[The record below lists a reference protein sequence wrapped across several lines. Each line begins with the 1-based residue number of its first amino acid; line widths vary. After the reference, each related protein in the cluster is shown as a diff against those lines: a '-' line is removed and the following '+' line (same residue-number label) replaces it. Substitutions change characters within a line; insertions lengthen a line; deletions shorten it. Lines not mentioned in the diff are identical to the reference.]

1 MTKRERFEKF
11 LANEPVDRV
20 PVAFFH
26 HFTTE
31 QEWLTGLTDEA
42 AFEKNIEGHRKAREV
57 FDPDV
62 IKIMN
67 DTLMIMP
74 VDASFV
80 QTPADL
86 RKLQPPMP
94 GSAFFEKSK
103 ELTKRVVAIY
113 EGSDAPIYI
122 TAFSPCI
129 ILRTA
134 LSGMDVGTEVAHSR
148 LYSFLEEDPESVM
161 AGLDIIADSVNALNK
176 MLLTECG
183 AEAVYLSVNNQAHY
197 VPDEFYTKYI
207 TPSDKKVI
215 AAANELSR
223 FNMLHICGYHGKS
236 NNMELFKDY
245 DVPVF
250 NWAVHA
256 EGVGLAEGKKMF
268 GGKPVCAGFAQAET
282 IYTGT
287 REEVVAEA
295 CKYLDE
301 AGQVGVMLGAD
312 CTVPTDI
319 DDNRLEWV
327 RQAAVQYA
335 ANPRV
340 KL

>member
-42 AFEKNIEGHRKAREV
+42 AFEKNIEGHRTARAK

-74 VDASFV
+74 VDTSFV
-80 QTPADL
+80 KTAADL
-86 RKLQPPMP
+86 RKIQPPMP

-129 ILRTA
+129 ILRNSI
-134 LSGMDVGTEVAHSR
+134 SGMDIGTAVAHSK
-148 LYSFLEEDPESVM
+148 LYSFLEEDPASVM
-161 AGLDIIADSVNALNK
+161 AALDIIADSVIALNK

-207 TPSDKKVI
+207 APSDKKVL
-215 AAANELSR
+215 AAANELSK
-223 FNMLHICGYHGKS
+223 FNMLHICGYHGKA
-236 NNMELFKDY
+236 NNLELFKDY

-256 EGVGLAEGKKMF
+256 EGVGLAEGKKLF
-268 GGKPVCAGFAQAET
+268 GGKPVCGGFAQAET

-287 REEVVAEA
+287 REEVTAEVA
-295 CKYLDE
+295 KYLDE
-301 AGQVGVMLGAD
+301 VGQVGVMLGAD

-319 DDNRLEWV
+319 DDERLEWV
-327 RQAAVQYA
+327 RQAAIQYA

>member
-42 AFEKNIEGHRKAREV
+42 AFEKNIEGHRIARAK

-74 VDASFV
+74 VDTSFV
-80 QTPADL
+80 KTAADL
-86 RKLQPPMP
+86 RKIQPPMP

-129 ILRTA
+129 ILRNSI
-134 LSGMDVGTEVAHSR
+134 SGMDIGTAVAHSK

-161 AGLDIIADSVNALNK
+161 AALDIIADSVIALNK

-207 TPSDKKVI
+207 APSDKKVL
-215 AAANELSR
+215 AAANELSK
-223 FNMLHICGYHGKS
+223 FNMLHICGYHGKA
-236 NNMELFKDY
+236 NNLELFKDY

-256 EGVGLAEGKKMF
+256 EGVGLAEGKKLF
-268 GGKPVCAGFAQAET
+268 GGKPVCGGFAQAET

-287 REEVVAEA
+287 REEVTAEVA
-295 CKYLDE
+295 KYLDE
-301 AGQVGVMLGAD
+301 VGQVGVMLGAD

-319 DDNRLEWV
+319 DDERLEWV
-327 RQAAVQYA
+327 RQAAIQYA

>member
-42 AFEKNIEGHRKAREV
+42 AFEKNIEGHRIARAK

-74 VDASFV
+74 VDTSFV
-80 QTPADL
+80 KTAADL
-86 RKLQPPMP
+86 RKIQPPMP

-129 ILRTA
+129 ILRNSI
-134 LSGMDVGTEVAHSR
+134 SGMDIGTAVAHSK

-161 AGLDIIADSVNALNK
+161 AALDIIADSVIALNK

-207 TPSDKKVI
+207 APSDKKVL
-215 AAANELSR
+215 AAANELSK
-223 FNMLHICGYHGKS
+223 FNMLHICGYHGKA
-236 NNMELFKDY
+236 NNLELFKDY

-256 EGVGLAEGKKMF
+256 EGVGLAEGKKLF
-268 GGKPVCAGFAQAET
+268 GGKPVCGGFAQAET

-287 REEVVAEA
+287 REEVTAEVA
-295 CKYLDE
+295 KYLDE
-301 AGQVGVMLGAD
+301 VGQVGVMLGAD

-319 DDNRLEWV
+319 DDERLKWV
-327 RQAAVQYA
+327 RQAAIQYA

>member
-42 AFEKNIEGHRKAREV
+42 AFEKNIEGHRIARAK

-74 VDASFV
+74 VDTSFV
-80 QTPADL
+80 KTAADL
-86 RKLQPPMP
+86 RKIQPPMP

-129 ILRTA
+129 ILRNSI
-134 LSGMDVGTEVAHSR
+134 SGMDIGTAVAHSK

-161 AGLDIIADSVNALNK
+161 AALDIIADSVIALNK

-207 TPSDKKVI
+207 APSDKKVL
-215 AAANELSR
+215 AAANELSK
-223 FNMLHICGYHGKS
+223 FNMLHICGYHGKA
-236 NNMELFKDY
+236 NNLELFKDY

-256 EGVGLAEGKKMF
+256 EGVGLAEGKKLF
-268 GGKPVCAGFAQAET
+268 GGKPVCGGFAQAET

-287 REEVVAEA
+287 REEVTAEA
-295 CKYLDE
+295 AKYLDE
-301 AGQVGVMLGAD
+301 VGQVGVMLGAD

-319 DDNRLEWV
+319 DDERLEWV
-327 RQAAVQYA
+327 RQAAIQYA

>member
-42 AFEKNIEGHRKAREV
+42 AFEKNIEGHRIARAK

-74 VDASFV
+74 VDTSFV
-80 QTPADL
+80 KTAADL
-86 RKLQPPMP
+86 RKIQPPMP

-129 ILRTA
+129 ILRNSI
-134 LSGMDVGTEVAHSR
+134 SGMDIGTAVAHSK

-161 AGLDIIADSVNALNK
+161 AALDIIADSVIALNK

-207 TPSDKKVI
+207 APSDKKVL
-215 AAANELSR
+215 AAANELSK
-223 FNMLHICGYHGKS
+223 FNMLHICGYHGKA
-236 NNMELFKDY
+236 NNLELFKDY

-256 EGVGLAEGKKMF
+256 EGVGLAEGKKLF
-268 GGKPVCAGFAQAET
+268 GGKPVCGGFAQAET

-287 REEVVAEA
+287 REEVTAEA
-295 CKYLDE
+295 AKYLDE
-301 AGQVGVMLGAD
+301 VGQVGVMLGAD

-319 DDNRLEWV
+319 DDEHLEWV
-327 RQAAVQYA
+327 RQAAIQYA

>member
-42 AFEKNIEGHRKAREV
+42 AFEKNIEGHRIARAK

-74 VDASFV
+74 VDTSFV
-80 QTPADL
+80 KTAADL
-86 RKLQPPMP
+86 RKIQPPMP

-129 ILRTA
+129 ILRNSI
-134 LSGMDVGTEVAHSR
+134 SGMDIGTAVAHSK

-161 AGLDIIADSVNALNK
+161 AALDIIADSVIALNK

-207 TPSDKKVI
+207 APSDKKVL
-215 AAANELSR
+215 AAANELSK
-223 FNMLHICGYHGKS
+223 FNMLHICGYHGKA
-236 NNMELFKDY
+236 NNLELFKDY

-256 EGVGLAEGKKMF
+256 EGVGLAEGKKLF
-268 GGKPVCAGFAQAET
+268 GGKPVCGGFAQAET

-287 REEVVAEA
+287 REEVTAEVG
-295 CKYLDE
+295 KYLDE
-301 AGQVGVMLGAD
+301 VGQVGVMLGAD

-319 DDNRLEWV
+319 DDERLEWV
-327 RQAAVQYA
+327 RQAAIQYA

>member
-11 LANEPVDRV
+11 LANEPVDRA

-42 AFEKNIEGHRKAREV
+42 AFEKNIEGHRIARAK

-74 VDASFV
+74 VDTSFV
-80 QTPADL
+80 KTAADL
-86 RKLQPPMP
+86 RKIQPPMP

-129 ILRTA
+129 ILRNSI
-134 LSGMDVGTEVAHSR
+134 SGMDIGTAVAHSK

-161 AGLDIIADSVNALNK
+161 AALDIIADSVIALNK

-207 TPSDKKVI
+207 APSDKKVL
-215 AAANELSR
+215 AAANELSK
-223 FNMLHICGYHGKS
+223 FNMLHICGYHGKA
-236 NNMELFKDY
+236 NNLELFKDY

-256 EGVGLAEGKKMF
+256 EGVGLAEGKKLF
-268 GGKPVCAGFAQAET
+268 GGKPVCGGFAQAET

-287 REEVVAEA
+287 REEVTAEA
-295 CKYLDE
+295 AKYLDE
-301 AGQVGVMLGAD
+301 VGQVGVMLGAD

-319 DDNRLEWV
+319 DDERLEWV
-327 RQAAVQYA
+327 RQAAIQYA

>member
-31 QEWLTGLTDEA
+31 QEWLTGLTNEA
-42 AFEKNIEGHRKAREV
+42 AFEKNIEGHRTARAK

-74 VDASFV
+74 VDTSFV
-80 QTPADL
+80 KTPADL
-86 RKLQPPMP
+86 RKIQPPMP

-129 ILRTA
+129 ILRNSI
-134 LSGMDVGTEVAHSR
+134 SGMDIGTEVAHSK
-148 LYSFLEEDPESVM
+148 LYSFLEEDPDSVM
-161 AGLDIIADSVNALNK
+161 AALDIIADSVNALNK

-183 AEAVYLSVNNQAHY
+183 AEAVYLSGQRAEPFQHAAHLRLPRQEQQPGAVQGLRRARVQLGGACRGRRPGGRQKAVWRQAR
-197 VPDEFYTKYI
+197 VRR
-207 TPSDKKVI
+207 
-215 AAANELSR
+215 L
-223 FNMLHICGYHGKS
+223 
-236 NNMELFKDY
+236 
-245 DVPVF
+245 
-250 NWAVHA
+250 
-256 EGVGLAEGKKMF
+256 
-268 GGKPVCAGFAQAET
+268 CAG
-282 IYTGT
+282 
-287 REEVVAEA
+287 
-295 CKYLDE
+295 
-301 AGQVGVMLGAD
+301 
-312 CTVPTDI
+312 
-319 DDNRLEWV
+319 
-327 RQAAVQYA
+327 
-335 ANPRV
+335 
-340 KL
+340 

>member
-42 AFEKNIEGHRKAREV
+42 AFEKNVEGHRIARAK

-74 VDASFV
+74 VDTSFV
-80 QTPADL
+80 KTAADL
-86 RKLQPPMP
+86 RKIQPPMP

-129 ILRTA
+129 ILRNSI
-134 LSGMDVGTEVAHSR
+134 SGMDIGTAVAHSK

-161 AGLDIIADSVNALNK
+161 AALDIIADSVIALNK

-207 TPSDKKVI
+207 APSDKKVL
-215 AAANELSR
+215 AAANELSK
-223 FNMLHICGYHGKS
+223 FNMLHICGYHGKA
-236 NNMELFKDY
+236 NNLELFKDY

-256 EGVGLAEGKKMF
+256 EGVGLAEGKKLF
-268 GGKPVCAGFAQAET
+268 GGKPVCGGFAQAET

-287 REEVVAEA
+287 REEVTAEA
-295 CKYLDE
+295 AKYLDE
-301 AGQVGVMLGAD
+301 VGQVGVMLGAD

-319 DDNRLEWV
+319 DDERLEWV
-327 RQAAVQYA
+327 RQAAIQYA